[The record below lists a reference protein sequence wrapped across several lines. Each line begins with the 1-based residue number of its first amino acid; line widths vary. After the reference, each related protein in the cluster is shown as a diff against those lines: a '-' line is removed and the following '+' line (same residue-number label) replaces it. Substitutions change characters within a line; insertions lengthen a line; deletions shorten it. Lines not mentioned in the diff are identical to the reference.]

1 MHHFNSFDMIKFDK
15 RLLTKPQLTRTRTCP
30 PPSIEQT
37 APLSYALCT
46 EVSAEVTTE
55 VTSKVTTEVTTAQK
69 GLLKCLYLK

>member
-15 RLLTKPQLTRTRTCP
+15 RLLTKPQLTKTRTGPP

-46 EVSAEVTTE
+46 EVTAEVTT
-55 VTSKVTTEVTTAQK
+55 AHK
-69 GLLKCLYLK
+69 GLLK

>member
-15 RLLTKPQLTRTRTCP
+15 RLLTKPQLTKTRTCP

-46 EVSAEVTTE
+46 EVTAEVTTE
-55 VTSKVTTEVTTAQK
+55 VTTAHK
-69 GLLKCLYLK
+69 GLLK